1 MFNLSIERAAQAF
14 RRYGR
19 KKTAAY
25 GDIREGLFPPQI
37 RIGARASG
45 FLSHEVDAV
54 IAARA
59 AGVSDAELRDIVTQL
74 VAKRK
79 SLLATFLA
87 EAA

>member
-1 MFNLSIERAAQAF
+1 MFNLAIERAAQAF
-14 RRYGR
+14 RRYG
-19 KKTAAY
+19 KAKTAAY
-25 GDIREGLFPPQI
+25 CDIQAGLFPPQI

-45 FLSHEVDAV
+45 FLSHEIDAV

-59 AGVSDAELRDIVTQL
+59 AGASDAELRDIVTQL

-79 SLLATFLA
+79 SLLATLLA